1 MILKEAKKT
10 MQSHKAFLRRQKIY
24 ENKYKKKYYAY
35 LQAVNKSAA
44 DAYESGSMA
53 YDIYNARLEAIYK
66 QLYTDVT
73 IQEAEIQWYEF
84 DDMSIKQQKDLIDAL
99 ASVFANTDSVPINM
113 WRSLLNDFIT
123 VRISGRITEVIQTT
137 RKRIAYLIE
146 KGIEEGLG
154 ARDVARTI
162 RKDTGFNRNR
172 SLAIARTETI
182 TSANQ
187 GKYLAAMS
195 SPYVKQ
201 KKWLPTIDKR
211 TRATHRAMSDVPYV
225 DLTQEFYLQ
234 DMKTGALEP
243 AQYPCDSRLSA
254 GNTVSCRCII
264 IFKNK
269 LDANGRPIKK
279 NQFN

>member
-1 MILKEAKKT
+1 MRLKESKQT

-24 ENKYKKKYYAY
+24 ENKYKKKFLAY
-35 LQAVNKSAA
+35 LNAVNKSAA
-44 DAYESGSMA
+44 DAYESGSGN
-53 YDIYNARLEAIYK
+53 YDIYNTRLEAIYK
-66 QLYTDVT
+66 QLYSDVT
-73 IQEAEIQWYEF
+73 IQEAEIQWHEF
-84 DDMSIKQQKDLIDAL
+84 NDPSIKQQKDLIDAL
-99 ASVFANTDSVPINM
+99 ASIFTNTGSVPINM

-123 VRISGRITEVIQTT
+123 VRIAGRIKEVEQTT

-146 KGIEEGLG
+146 KGIDEGLG

-162 RKDTGFNRNR
+162 RKDVDFNKNR

-187 GKYLAAMS
+187 GKYLAASS

-201 KKWLPTIDKR
+201 KKWLPTMDKR
-211 TRATHRAMSDVPYV
+211 TRATHRDMIHVPYV

-254 GNTVSCRCII
+254 GNTVNCRCII
-264 IFKNK
+264 IFQNK

-279 NQFN
+279 TL

>member
-1 MILKEAKKT
+1 MKLKEAKQT

-44 DAYESGSMA
+44 DAYEKGSLE
-53 YDIYNARLEAIYK
+53 YDVYNSRLEAIYK
-66 QLYTDVT
+66 QLYSDVT
-73 IQEAEIQWYEF
+73 IQEAEMQWHEF
-84 DDMSIKQQKDLIDAL
+84 DDPSIKQQKDLIDAL
-99 ASVFANTDSVPINM
+99 ASIFTNTDSVPINM
-113 WRSLLNDFIT
+113 WRSLLNDFVT
-123 VRISGRITEVIQTT
+123 VRIAGRITEVINTT

-154 ARDVARTI
+154 AREVAITI
-162 RKDTGFNRNR
+162 RKDTDFNKNR

-187 GKYLAAMS
+187 GKYLAALS

-201 KKWLPTIDKR
+201 KKWLPTMDKR
-211 TRATHRAMSDVPYV
+211 TRATHRDMVNVPYV

-234 DMKTGALEP
+234 DMKTGSLEP

-254 GNTVSCRCII
+254 GNTVNCRCIV
-264 IFKNK
+264 IFRNK
-269 LDANGRPIKK
+269 KDENGRLIRKT
-279 NQFN
+279 NQ

>member
-1 MILKEAKKT
+1 MRLKEAKQT
-10 MQSHKAFLRRQKIY
+10 MQSHKAFLRRQAVY
-24 ENKYKKKYYAY
+24 ERKYKKKYYAY
-35 LQAVNKSAA
+35 LQAVNKSAS

-53 YDIYNARLEAIYK
+53 YDIYNSRLETIYK

-73 IQEAEIQWYEF
+73 IQEAEIQWREF
-84 DDMSIKQQKDLIDAL
+84 DDPSIKQQKDLIDAL
-99 ASVFANTDSVPINM
+99 ASIFTNTDSVPINM

-123 VRISGRITEVIQTT
+123 VRIAGRIKEVEQTT

-146 KGIEEGLG
+146 KGIGEGLG

-162 RKDTGFNRNR
+162 RKDTDFNKNR

-187 GKYLAAMS
+187 GKYLAAS
-195 SPYVKQ
+195 SSTYVKQ
-201 KKWLPTIDKR
+201 KKWLPTMDKR

-234 DMKTGALEP
+234 DMKTGALES

-254 GNTVSCRCII
+254 GNCVNCRCII